1 MFEQDKN
8 LNLQPESSEKPLQN
22 NSSLPPESQHTSS
35 ENQKPGEEKQNRPDR
50 GQGDQRNQ
58 NRNGQNRQGRSGQ
71 KSNPRNRPHGKRN
84 QTNPN
89 TNNQKNENNREIAA
103 PEGSKI
109 GNRSNDRQDRSQRT
123 NNERNERSNGNRTN
137 AERSNDRQD
146 RFQRTNGEKNE
157 RSNGERT
164 NADRNGVNTEPWG
177 MNPRRTMVGI
187 QTRSQRGEFAKN
199 WWARRWL
206 EALERLML
214 GVRLTRGQHY
224 ARIGQIVSME
234 EIKGGMAARVQG
246 SRPKPYRVTIQLTP
260 FNNKQWEK
268 VFDILSDK
276 AIYVAQLLAGDMP
289 LDIEEVF
296 NNAGVS
302 LFPSRTIDLQTKCT
316 CPDKITP
323 CKHVAATHY
332 ILGDRFDEDPFLIFR
347 MRGKSQEQI
356 LEALRQR
363 RGADIDLDTNPLIG
377 STWQTQPETVRFPET
392 LEHFWDAGQELKQVN
407 VQVRM
412 PNIPQPLLK
421 RLGEPEVA
429 SQLTLQGQL
438 EESYN
443 SISQFAIMIAFAD
456 TSGGATNGNGEE
468 DA

>member
-1 MFEQDKN
+1 MTENNHN
-8 LNLQPESSEKPLQN
+8 LNPNPEPSSVNRANNLAN
-22 NSSLPPESQHTSS
+22 NSESTATPDSSANLPEG
-35 ENQKPGEEKQNRPDR
+35 NQNRSTRP
-50 GQGDQRNQ
+50 QNDQRNQ
-58 NRNGQNRQGRSGQ
+58 NRNAQNRSGRTGQ
-71 KSNPRNRPHGKRN
+71 KNNPRNRQNGQRNPSNRNSNPNKQNNGNTQQKSAQNTERTSDRQERN
-84 QTNPN
+84 QKP
-89 TNNQKNENNREIAA
+89 
-103 PEGSKI
+103 
-109 GNRSNDRQDRSQRT
+109 
-123 NNERNERSNGNRTN
+123 
-137 AERSNDRQD
+137 
-146 RFQRTNGEKNE
+146 
-157 RSNGERT
+157 NGERIDRPDRG
-164 NADRNGVNTEPWG
+164 NGERNNVDRNGNTTEPWG
-177 MNPRRTMVGI
+177 MNPRRTITGI

-214 GVRLTRGQHY
+214 GVRLARGQHY

-234 EIKGGMAARVQG
+234 EIKGGVAARVQG

-289 LDIEEVF
+289 QDIEEVF

-302 LFPSRTIDLQTKCT
+302 LFPSRTIDLQMKCT

-332 ILGDRFDEDPFLIFR
+332 ILGDRFDEDPFLLFR

-356 LEALRQR
+356 MEALRQR
-363 RGADIDLDTNPLIG
+363 RGADIDLDANFQST
-377 STWQTQPETVRFPET
+377 STWQSQPEPLRFPET
-392 LEHFWDAGQELKQVN
+392 LEHFWNTSQELNQVN

-443 SISQFAIMIAFAD
+443 AISQFAIMIAFAD

-468 DA
+468 ES

>member
-1 MFEQDKN
+1 MEDNQN
-8 LNLQPESSEKPLQN
+8 PISSGNENGANSQSEK
-22 NSSLPPESQHTSS
+22 NSQT
-35 ENQKPGEEKQNRPDR
+35 GDTKQP
-50 GQGDQRNQ
+50 Q
-58 NRNGQNRQGRSGQ
+58 
-71 KSNPRNRPHGKRN
+71 
-84 QTNPN
+84 
-89 TNNQKNENNREIAA
+89 
-103 PEGSKI
+103 
-109 GNRSNDRQDRSQRT
+109 RSQRS
-123 NNERNERSNGNRTN
+123 NRGRRRSKPNQRSRTPRSADSQQSADSRQNKPSTPQSSSTQRVNGQQNGNKSTRPTYENGNRVN
-137 AERSNDRQD
+137 NDRNNS
-146 RFQRTNGEKNE
+146 TN
-157 RSNGERT
+157 
-164 NADRNGVNTEPWG
+164 EPWG
-177 MNPRRTMVGI
+177 MNPRRIETGI

-206 EALERLML
+206 EALERLMQ

-289 LDIEEVF
+289 QDIEEVF
-296 NNAGVS
+296 SEAGVS
-302 LFPSRTIDLQTKCT
+302 LFPNRTSDLQTKCT
-316 CPDKITP
+316 CPDKVTP

-332 ILGDRFDEDPFLIFR
+332 ILGDRFDEDPFLLFR

-356 LEALRQR
+356 LQALRQR
-363 RGADIDLDTNPLIG
+363 RGADIDLAAMNNESP
-377 STWQTQPETVRFPET
+377 TWQNQPEPLRFPET
-392 LEHFWDAGQELKQVN
+392 LENFWDTGSSLKEVN

-443 SISQFAIMIAFAD
+443 AISQFAIMIAFAD
-456 TSGGATNGNGEE
+456 TSGGASNGNGDEE
-468 DA
+468 Q

>member
-1 MFEQDKN
+1 MNENELKHNFSTNEEKPAADKN
-8 LNLQPESSEKPLQN
+8 TQPRSAHS
-22 NSSLPPESQHTSS
+22 
-35 ENQKPGEEKQNRPDR
+35 NRPR
-50 GQGDQRNQ
+50 RRSKSNQRNQ
-58 NRNGQNRQGRSGQ
+58 PRNPNARNKANDTPANLNNTNKQQNQQSQRNQPARQQNGERPRSNSPQNGQRNGNS
-71 KSNPRNRPHGKRN
+71 SM
-84 QTNPN
+84 
-89 TNNQKNENNREIAA
+89 
-103 PEGSKI
+103 
-109 GNRSNDRQDRSQRT
+109 RT
-123 NNERNERSNGNRTN
+123 NSENGNRF
-137 AERSNDRQD
+137 AD
-146 RFQRTNGEKNE
+146 
-157 RSNGERT
+157 
-164 NADRNGVNTEPWG
+164 DRNGLNNEPWG
-177 MNPRRTMVGI
+177 MNPRRIETGI

-206 EALERLML
+206 NALERLMQ

-224 ARIGQIVSME
+224 ARLGQIVSME

-289 LDIEEVF
+289 QDIEEVF
-296 NNAGVS
+296 NEAGVS
-302 LFPSRTIDLQTKCT
+302 LFPTRSSDLQTTCT
-316 CPDKITP
+316 CPDKVTP

-332 ILGDRFDEDPFLIFR
+332 ILGDRFDEDPFLLFR

-356 LEALRQR
+356 MQALRQR
-363 RGADIDLDTNPLIG
+363 RGADIDLAALNTEAPN
-377 STWQTQPETVRFPET
+377 WQFLPEPPRFPET
-392 LEHFWDAGQELKQVN
+392 LDHYWDTSSLLNEVN

-438 EESYN
+438 EEAYN
-443 SISQFAIMIAFAD
+443 SISQFAILIAFAD
-456 TSGGATNGNGEE
+456 TSPTTSNGNGEE
-468 DA
+468 E

>member
-1 MFEQDKN
+1 
-8 LNLQPESSEKPLQN
+8 
-22 NSSLPPESQHTSS
+22 
-35 ENQKPGEEKQNRPDR
+35 
-50 GQGDQRNQ
+50 
-58 NRNGQNRQGRSGQ
+58 
-71 KSNPRNRPHGKRN
+71 
-84 QTNPN
+84 
-89 TNNQKNENNREIAA
+89 
-103 PEGSKI
+103 
-109 GNRSNDRQDRSQRT
+109 
-123 NNERNERSNGNRTN
+123 
-137 AERSNDRQD
+137 
-146 RFQRTNGEKNE
+146 
-157 RSNGERT
+157 
-164 NADRNGVNTEPWG
+164 
-177 MNPRRTMVGI
+177 MNPRRIETGI

-206 EALERLML
+206 EALERLMQ

-260 FNNKQWEK
+260 FNSKQWEK

-289 LDIEEVF
+289 QDIEEVF
-296 NNAGVS
+296 NQAGVS
-302 LFPSRTIDLQTKCT
+302 LFPSRTSDLQTKCT
-316 CPDKITP
+316 CPDKVTP

-332 ILGDRFDEDPFLIFR
+332 ILGDRFDEDPFLLFR

-356 LEALRQR
+356 MQALRQR
-363 RGADIDLDTNPLIG
+363 RGADIDLAAINNETP
-377 STWQTQPETVRFPET
+377 TWQNQPEVLRFPET
-392 LEHFWDAGQELKQVN
+392 LENFWETGSSLNEVN

-443 SISQFAIMIAFAD
+443 AISQFAIMIAFAD
-456 TSGGATNGNGEE
+456 TSGGASNGNGDEE
-468 DA
+468 Q

>member
-1 MFEQDKN
+1 MLEPDKN
-8 LNLQPESSEKPLQN
+8 LNPQPESSEKPLQN
-22 NSSLPPESQHTSS
+22 NSSSPSKSQQPGS
-35 ENQKPGEEKQNRPDR
+35 ENQKPREEKQNRPDR
-50 GQGDQRNQ
+50 GQGDRRNQ
-58 NRNGQNRQGRSGQ
+58 NRNGQNRQSRSGQ
-71 KSNPRNRPHGKRN
+71 KSTPRNRPHEKRN

-89 TNNQKNENNREIAA
+89 SNNQKNENNRVIST
-103 PEGSKI
+103 PEGSI
-109 GNRSNDRQDRSQRT
+109 SANRSVDRPDRLQRT
-123 NNERNERSNGNRTN
+123 NGDRSERSNG
-137 AERSNDRQD
+137 ERPNDRQD

-157 RSNGERT
+157 RSNGER
-164 NADRNGVNTEPWG
+164 NGVSTEPWG
-177 MNPRRTMVGI
+177 MNPRRTVNGI

-296 NNAGVS
+296 NSAGVS

-363 RGADIDLDTNPLIG
+363 RGADIDLDINPQIG
-377 STWQTQPETVRFPET
+377 SAWQSQPEVVRFPET

-456 TSGGATNGNGEE
+456 TSGGATNGNAYEE
-468 DA
+468 A

>member
-1 MFEQDKN
+1 M
-8 LNLQPESSEKPLQN
+8 SENDQRRIP
-22 NSSLPPESQHTSS
+22 NSDITSS
-35 ENQKPGEEKQNRPDR
+35 SSKTKENGNNAPHPTSESKQIRQDGNQNRPA
-50 GQGDQRNQ
+50 QQLNNQRNQ
-58 NRNGQNRQGRSGQ
+58 NRNSQNRQGRENQ
-71 KSNPRNRPHGKRN
+71 KNNPRNRSNGQRRP
-84 QTNPN
+84 TNRN
-89 TNNQKNENNREIAA
+89 TNGINQNSVNGQQNGEPVN
-103 PEGSKI
+103 S
-109 GNRSNDRQDRSQRT
+109 RQDRNQRP
-123 NNERNERSNGNRTN
+123 
-137 AERSNDRQD
+137 
-146 RFQRTNGEKNE
+146 
-157 RSNGERT
+157 NGERIDRADRG
-164 NADRNGVNTEPWG
+164 NGERNNVDRNGVSTEPWG
-177 MNPRRTMVGI
+177 MNPRRTVTGI

-234 EIKGGMAARVQG
+234 EIKGGVAARVQG

-289 LDIEEVF
+289 QDIEEVF
-296 NNAGVS
+296 NHADVS

-332 ILGDRFDEDPFLIFR
+332 ILGDRFDEDPFLLFR

-356 LEALRQR
+356 MEALRQR
-363 RGADIDLDTNPLIG
+363 RGADIDIDSNYQTSSG
-377 STWQTQPETVRFPET
+377 WQSQPEPLRFPET

-443 SISQFAIMIAFAD
+443 AISQFAIMIAFAD
-456 TSGGATNGNGEE
+456 TSGGAANGNGEE
-468 DA
+468 EA

>member
-1 MFEQDKN
+1 MLEPDKN
-8 LNLQPESSEKPLQN
+8 VNPQPEPFEKPLQN
-22 NSSLPPESQHTSS
+22 NSSLPSESQQINS
-35 ENQKPGEEKQNRPDR
+35 ENQKPGEEKHNRPDR
-50 GQGDQRNQ
+50 RQDDQRNQ
-58 NRNGQNRQGRSGQ
+58 NRNRQNRQGRSGQ
-71 KSNPRNRPHGKRN
+71 KSNPRNRPHEKRK
-84 QTNPN
+84 QANPN
-89 TNNQKNENNREIAA
+89 TNNQNNENSRANTG
-103 PEGSKI
+103 PEGSK
-109 GNRSNDRQDRSQRT
+109 
-123 NNERNERSNGNRTN
+123 NNNRT
-137 AERSNDRQD
+137 NDRQD
-146 RFQRTNGEKNE
+146 RFQRTNGEKIERSNGERTNVERPNDRQDRFQRTNGEKTE

-164 NADRNGVNTEPWG
+164 NAERNGVSTEPWG
-177 MNPRRTMVGI
+177 MNPRRTVTGI

-363 RGADIDLDTNPLIG
+363 RGADIDLDINPQIV
-377 STWQTQPETVRFPET
+377 SNWQSQTETVRFPET
-392 LEHFWDAGQELKQVN
+392 LEHFWEAGQELKQVN

-468 DA
+468 EA

>member
-1 MFEQDKN
+1 MFESEKN
-8 LNLQPESSEKPLQN
+8 IHSQSESSSEPGQQPPAKPVNSEQN
-22 NSSLPPESQHTSS
+22 SAKAQAA
-35 ENQKPGEEKQNRPDR
+35 GEGKAKQS
-50 GQGDQRNQ
+50 GQRNQ
-58 NRNGQNRQGRSGQ
+58 NRNPQNRQGRDGQ
-71 KSNPRNRPHGKRN
+71 KTYTKKRPGG
-84 QTNPN
+84 
-89 TNNQKNENNREIAA
+89 QKNRFNRNSNRQNNENGQPNQA
-103 PEGSKI
+103 PNGPQNGAQNAERNGATNGARNGERFSAQ
-109 GNRSNDRQDRSQRT
+109 NDARNNNRQDRYPRP
-123 NNERNERSNGNRTN
+123 
-137 AERSNDRQD
+137 
-146 RFQRTNGEKNE
+146 
-157 RSNGERT
+157 NGER
-164 NADRNGVNTEPWG
+164 NGEERNGNGAEPWG
-177 MNPRRTMVGI
+177 MNPRRTITGI

-234 EIKGGMAARVQG
+234 EIKGGVAARVQG

-296 NNAGVS
+296 NSAGVS
-302 LFPSRTIDLQTKCT
+302 LFPTRTIDLQTKCT

-332 ILGDRFDEDPFLIFR
+332 ILGDRFDEDPFLLFR
-347 MRGKSQEQI
+347 MRGKTQEQI

-363 RGADIDLDTNPLIG
+363 RGADIDPDVSSL
-377 STWQTQPETVRFPET
+377 SASSWQSQPEPVRFPET
-392 LEHFWDAGQELKQVN
+392 LEHFWDAGHELKDVN
-407 VQVRM
+407 VQVRL

-456 TSGGATNGNGEE
+456 TSGGAANGSGEE
-468 DA
+468 EA